1 MHRRFYM
8 SLSLVS
14 GIVLLAVALFAAYRE
29 RSPEWK
35 TYQNKYKALLMKIAK
50 DDATREKAKALDV
63 EIQQIYLS
71 SLKKVDRCTSCHIGV
86 ENPLMANAEMVY
98 RKHSGNYLKD
108 HPVDRF
114 GCTICHNGQGR
125 ALDLI
130 EAHGNKRETH
140 WDYPIIPLKY
150 IQSSCA
156 QCHDYNMLNENGGEI
171 VAKGEDLFREKGCK
185 GCHKLNRVGGVLG
198 KVLDGVGS
206 QPYAYF
212 PMQYVK
218 GEKTVYSWL
227 KQHFDDPRAIVP
239 DSEMKID
246 IKDGD
251 SDLLTTY
258 ALTLKAEEV
267 PVEYRRISQDGNGAV
282 MDGESLYKMYCVAC
296 HTTGKNSVYEEVFKR
311 TVPAI
316 MNPAFTEAAD
326 DGLLKKIIEEGRK
339 DTQMTAWKADAAG
352 LSEEEIQRLVHYITR
367 NRPHEQSEVFEKSKL
382 KGDKGYGEVIYD
394 VRCAICH
401 GAEGK
406 GGEDLLGIN
415 LSNPIVQKE
424 ASPEFIAITV
434 RDGRKGTPM
443 VGFGREGL
451 GLEDKDIADV
461 VAYVKSLSEK
471 K

>member
-14 GIVLLAVALFAAYRE
+14 GLVLLAITLFAAYRE
-29 RSPEWK
+29 VSPEYK

-50 DDATREKAKALDV
+50 DEATREKAKSLDV
-63 EIQQIYLS
+63 DIQQIYLS
-71 SLKKVDRCTSCHIGV
+71 SLKRVDRCTSCHIGV

-98 RKHSGNYLKD
+98 RQHSGNYLKD

-125 ALDLI
+125 AINLI

-156 QCHDYNMLNENGGEI
+156 QCHDYQMLKQNGGEI
-171 VAKGEDLFREKGCK
+171 VAKGEALFRQKGCQ
-185 GCHKLNRVGGVLG
+185 GCHKLTRVGGVLG

-212 PMQYVK
+212 PMQHVE
-218 GEKTVYSWL
+218 GERTVYSWL

-246 IKDGD
+246 IKDTD

-258 ALTLKAEEV
+258 ALTLKSEEV
-267 PVEYRRISQDGNGAV
+267 PVEYRRINQIQGDDV
-282 MDGESLYKMYCVAC
+282 KDGEGLYQMYCIAC
-296 HTTGKNSVYEEVFKR
+296 HTTGKTSVYEEVFR
-311 TVPAI
+311 RSVPAI
-316 MNPAFTEAAD
+316 MNPAFSKAAD
-326 DGLLKKIIEEGRK
+326 DGLVKKNIEEGRK

-352 LSEEEIQRLVHYITR
+352 LTEEEIQTLVKYITK
-367 NRPHEQSEVFEKSKL
+367 NRPSEKPEYFGVSRY
-382 KGDKGYGEVIYD
+382 KGDKGYGEVLYGI
-394 VRCAICH
+394 RCANCH
-401 GAEGK
+401 GTEGK
-406 GGEDLLGIN
+406 GGEDLLGIS
-415 LSNPIVQKE
+415 LKNPIVQKE
-424 ASPEFIAITV
+424 ATSEFIAVTV
-434 RDGRKGTPM
+434 RDGRDGTPM
-443 VGFGREGL
+443 VGFGKKDL
-451 GLEDKDIADV
+451 GLENQDIADV
-461 VAYVKSLSEK
+461 VAYVRTLSQK